1 MAPLRD
7 PGGED
12 WKDIKDSGG
21 KVRRRLVFSELE
33 DRSRGSILDEKSRS
47 VLLAWWTSG
56 LVGALRIK
64 LEEKEFNEENEFKDG
79 ALARLL
85 AKTESTSCLVGRGG
99 LVGVYHGVVGE
110 ELKRTRL
117 GSGPKGS

>member
-21 KVRRRLVFSELE
+21 NVRRRLVLSELE

-64 LEEKEFNEENEFKDG
+64 LEENEFKDG

-85 AKTESTSCLVGRGG
+85 AKIESTSCLVGRGG